1 MAYKALLTSRRGPIT
16 PTDVGIEGAHRFLRV
31 PPVGLQDK
39 CGVPR
44 RSQRSARL
52 SQKDSRARL
61 YLALTSSRQKQ
72 DNSGARLYLALS
84 SSRKKQGKKTSC
96 PGPTLVYL

>member
-44 RSQRSARL
+44 ISQRPRDSVKKTRGLVSTSPRPSPRKNHNSSGARF
-52 SQKDSRARL
+52 
-61 YLALTSSRQKQ
+61 YVALTSSRQKQ
-72 DNSGARLYLALS
+72 DE
-84 SSRKKQGKKTSC
+84 KTGC
-96 PGPTLVYL
+96 PGPTLVYV